1 MGFLVLAFGLDHG
14 LQDLGIAHRLVA
26 GLLPVTP
33 AFQAQERL
41 LVAPLDE
48 SALMSLLQGAAEVQ
62 LLVVVSRWT
71 RVAEMDLALKGTLA
85 SWTWFQDH
93 LDTW

>member
-1 MGFLVLAFGLDHG
+1 MLALDLVPSIFPIFSDLDDLVADPAGDLGEEGVRTFPMGFLVLAFGLDHG

-48 SALMSLLQGAAEVQ
+48 LSLI
-62 LLVVVSRWT
+62 
-71 RVAEMDLALKGTLA
+71 
-85 SWTWFQDH
+85 H
-93 LDTW
+93 I